1 MFTYYMKAFQEF
13 RKKFKTLSDTEKKV
27 LKVLTTLYEPITQTH
42 CTQLLKKCEVST
54 ERSTH
59 FYPKDI
65 RELKNQLTKTGWL
78 TSDIQS
84 RLVVHPKYEEY
95 IMRLAILDDNF
106 PFWLKQIRELKT
118 YKVYFSPVSFEA
130 TRREFRL
137 SIYLGELGLFR
148 ETLRNLESYYH
159 EKWDES
165 AFIEN
170 VFLPF
175 DTRWFS
181 TYKPDIQL
189 FVIERLIKV
198 VAFELKEID
207 TLTNFIQQSELLKAN
222 NYSGQLMR
230 AQLNL
235 IYAFQGKTKEMTE
248 LLKLEKD
255 EKSAHIRLGWLNFLL
270 GKYDSAVT
278 ALDKALKI
286 ERKAIGNRNAYF
298 PHIGGV
304 FHVLSILAQRDSNY
318 LKKIQTYYH
327 HVDNVSPFEE
337 SFNYLK
343 ATAYFLLNQ
352 IGDMRK
358 IMDVKP
364 TFKFNA
370 LIWAMAKYW
379 TQTEISGENLY
390 ILEQDYETAL
400 KNGYDWLAMEYASI
414 LSKLSKA
421 TPIKNSY
428 EEKRFHLQKKLGI
441 KSMLDIVPI
450 VEKWERSLDALLK
463 IKTKKKRNKAG
474 REDEKAARI
483 VWLINFENQMIQPKE
498 QTLTKSGGWSK
509 GRNIALKRLKESGVS
524 CATEQ
529 DLKVNK
535 AIKMH
540 SYGYYGQKDYAIDF
554 EAAVKTLVG
563 HPLLF
568 LWESPGISVEL
579 SEQEPEL
586 IVEEKDGDFILKFEQ
601 EFQGLGTYI
610 MRETPT
616 RYTLLTVNE
625 THQQI
630 NQLLENGQLQIPKK
644 AKKQVIEAIG
654 NLSSAVTVHSAI
666 GEQAKDIPTIEA
678 DSTTYVHLLPLGDG
692 FKLEFFVKPFKT
704 DPPYFKPGKGRDHV
718 IAEVDGVRTQAIRSL
733 EKEST
738 NAEWVENLC
747 PSFAKIDGYNQEWQF
762 DEIEDCLN
770 VLLELEPLKKDKKVI
785 LEYPKG
791 EKLKI
796 AGQANFS
803 NLSMSIK
810 KKRDWFGMDGQLKI
824 DGKKVMDFRQLLEA
838 ASNTDMPF
846 IQVSDTEFLALTL
859 EMQRKL
865 QEINSLIHKNKGA
878 LQFHPLTAPVLE
890 DFTDLLD
897 DLKVDTAWKE
907 QVQRMS
913 DARAIK
919 PKVPS
924 TFKATLRDYQMEGF
938 RWLSQLA
945 HWGVG
950 ACLADDMGLGKTIQ
964 GLALL
969 LTRAQE
975 GPALVVAPASVARNW
990 LREAEKFAPTL
1001 NAMLFGGG
1009 DREKMVKDLKPFDLL
1024 ICSYGLMQ
1032 QEGELLGT
1040 QQFNTVI
1047 LDEAQAIKN
1056 RSTKRSKAAM
1066 GLQGNFKVLTTGT
1079 PIENHLGELWNLFN
1093 FLNPGLLGSAQFFND
1108 NYAIPI
1114 EKNNDKEVRQQLK
1127 RLIQPFILRRHKND
1141 VLHEL
1146 PAKTEITLTVE
1157 LSDAERAFYEAL
1169 RQKAVENIEALEEND
1184 GKKRFQ
1190 VLAELMKLRQA
1201 CCHPKMVMPESEIP
1215 SSKLEL
1221 FGETILELLENG
1233 HKALV
1238 FSQFV
1243 KHLKLVEAFL
1253 KKQGISYQYLDGSTP
1268 LKKRETS
1275 INAFQAGEGDVFL
1288 ISLKAG
1294 GVGLNLTAADYVIH
1308 LDPWWNPAVED
1319 QASDRAHRIGQKRPV
1334 TIYRLV
1340 AEDTIEDK
1348 IVKLHGEKRDL
1359 ADSLLEGTE
1368 ASAKLSAVEL
1378 MGLIR
1383 GE

>member
-1 MFTYYMKAFQEF
+1 MKAFQEF
-13 RKKFKTLSDTEKKV
+13 RTKFKTLSDTEKKV
-27 LKVLTTLYEPITQTH
+27 LKVLTILYEPINQTK
-42 CTQLLKKCEVST
+42 CVQLLKKCGVST
-54 ERSTH
+54 EKGTH

-65 RELKNQLTKTGWL
+65 REMKNQLTKPGWL
-78 TSDIQS
+78 ESDIQS
-84 RLVVHPKYEEY
+84 RLVVHPNYEEY

-106 PFWLKQIRELKT
+106 PFWLKQIRELHT
-118 YKVYFSPVSFEA
+118 YKVYYSPISFEA
-130 TRREFRL
+130 TQREFRL
-137 SIYLGELGLFR
+137 AIYQGDMSLFT
-148 ETLRNLESYYH
+148 ETKRNLESYYKD
-159 EKWDES
+159 KWDVNE
-165 AFIEN
+165 FIN
-170 VFLPF
+170 DVFLPF
-175 DTRWFS
+175 DARWFS
-181 TYKPDIQL
+181 TYKPEIQSFAL
-189 FVIERLIKV
+189 TKLIDNKIYSLGRLDEIIDYIEQH
-198 VAFELKEID
+198 D
-207 TLTNFIQQSELLKAN
+207 LLQAKNKTA
-222 NYSGQLMR
+222 SKIRGQLS
-230 AQLNL
+230 LF
-235 IYAFQGKTKEMTE
+235 YAFQGKIADISEV
-248 LLKLEKD
+248 LKLENN
-255 EKSAHIRLGWLNFLL
+255 ELYALGRMGWLQFLL
-270 GKYDSAVT
+270 GKYSEAN
-278 ALDKALKI
+278 ASFDKSLKLY
-286 ERKAIGNRNAYF
+286 RKEMGSRNAHF
-298 PHIGGV
+298 SGVIGV
-304 FHVLSILAQRDSNY
+304 FHTLSILAQRGSDY

-327 HVDNVSPFEE
+327 QVNQVS
-337 SFNYLK
+337 SFQLSFDYLK
-343 ATAYFLLNQ
+343 AVVLFQMNKLGEAQ
-352 IGDMRK
+352 K
-358 IMDVKP
+358 ILDYPSNNPMDV
-364 TFKFNA
+364 
-370 LIWAMAKYW
+370 LVWAMAKYW
-379 TQTEISGENLY
+379 TQSEISDRNLHE
-390 ILEQDYETAL
+390 LETYYETA
-400 KNGYDWLAMEYASI
+400 KENGYHWLAMEYAGV
-414 LSKLSKA
+414 LSHLSLAEPLRKKYDKEWLA
-421 TPIKNSY
+421 
-428 EEKRFHLQKKLGI
+428 LQKKLGV
-441 KSMLDIVPI
+441 KSMLNIVPI
-450 VEKWERSLDALLK
+450 VEKWERSLDALLN
-463 IKTKKKRNKAG
+463 IKTKKRRGKAG
-474 REDEKAARI
+474 GKDGKSARM
-483 VWLINFENQMIQPKE
+483 VWLINFENQIIQPKE
-498 QTLTKSGGWSK
+498 QTLNKSGAWSK
-509 GRNIALKRLKESGVS
+509 GRNVALKRLKEAGVPS
-524 CATEQ
+524 ATEQ
-529 DLKVNK
+529 DLQVNK
-535 AIKMH
+535 AIKMY

-554 EAAVKTLVG
+554 EAAMKTLVG

-568 LWESPGISVEL
+568 LWESPSISVEL

-586 IVEEKDGDFILKFEQ
+586 IVEEKGGDFILKFEQ

-616 RYTLLTVNE
+616 RYTILTVNE
-625 THQQI
+625 THEEI
-630 NQLLENGQLQIPKK
+630 NQLLENGQLRVPKK

-654 NLSSAVTVHSAI
+654 NLSAAVTVHSAV
-666 GEQAKDIPTIEA
+666 GEKAKDVPTKRA
-678 DSTTYVHLLPLGDG
+678 DATTYVHLLPLGDG
-692 FKLEFFVKPFKT
+692 FKLEFFVKPFKS
-704 DPPYFKPGKGRDHV
+704 DPPYFKPGAGRDHV
-718 IAEVDGVRTQAIRSL
+718 MAEIKGVRTQAKRNL
-733 EKEST
+733 EKEKT
-738 NAEWVENLC
+738 NADWVEDLC
-747 PSFAKIDGYNQEWQF
+747 PSFAKVDGYNQEWQF

-770 VLLELEPLKKDKKVI
+770 VLLELEPLKKDKKVV

-796 AGQANFS
+796 AGQASFG

-810 KKRDWFGMDGQLKI
+810 KKRDWFGMDGELKI
-824 DGKKVMDFRQLLEA
+824 DGKKIMDFRQLLEA
-838 ASNTDMPF
+838 ASNTNMPF
-846 IQVSDTEFLALTL
+846 VQVSDTEFLALTQ

-865 QEINSLIHKNKGA
+865 QEINSLIHKNKGS
-878 LQFHPLTAPVLE
+878 LDFHPLAAPVLE

-897 DLKVDTAWKE
+897 DLKVDAAWKD

-913 DARAIK
+913 EAREVN
-919 PKVPS
+919 PEVPS
-924 TFKATLRDYQMEGF
+924 TFKATLRDYQLEGF

-969 LTRAQE
+969 LNRAKN

-1009 DREKMVKDLKPFDLL
+1009 NRKKMVTNLKPFDLL

-1032 QEGELLGT
+1032 QEGELLGST
-1040 QQFNTVI
+1040 KFNTII

-1079 PIENHLGELWNLFN
+1079 PVENHLGELWNLFN
-1093 FLNPGLLGSAQFFND
+1093 FLNPGLLGSAAFFND

-1127 RLIQPFILRRHKND
+1127 RLIQPFILRRRKND

-1157 LSDAERAFYEAL
+1157 FSEEERAFYEAL

-1201 CCHPKMVMPESEIP
+1201 CCHPKMVMPSSKIP

-1221 FGETILELLENG
+1221 FGETVLELLENG

-1253 KKQGISYQYLDGSTP
+1253 IKEGISYQYLDGSTP
-1268 LKKRETS
+1268 LKKREAS